1 MLEEIENYLNTI
13 WNYILWFY
21 DKYKILS
28 WIIISIII
36 VFFLTRFFSALIFDI
51 TNIKNG
57 CVFLFKTLKKL
68 ILLPF
73 KLIKYFIKGIIWIFN
88 IKSKI
93 EYKRYSDCRAC

>member
-13 WNYILWFY
+13 Y

-28 WIIISIII
+28 WIIISIIV

-73 KLIKYFIKGIIWIFN
+73 KLIKYFILQCIN
-88 IKSKI
+88 N
-93 EYKRYSDCRAC
+93 

>member
-36 VFFLTRFFSALIFDI
+36 VFFLTRFFSALILI
-51 TNIKNG
+51 YTSSNCLSLAI
-57 CVFLFKTLKKL
+57 FLANSMESLCFATK
-68 ILLPF
+68 
-73 KLIKYFIKGIIWIFN
+73 
-88 IKSKI
+88 
-93 EYKRYSDCRAC
+93 

>member
-57 CVFLFKTLKKL
+57 CVFLFKVLKQL

-73 KLIKYFIKGIIWIFN
+73 KLIKYFIKDHI
-88 IKSKI
+88 
-93 EYKRYSDCRAC
+93 